1 MNTDIQSIIASM
13 TLEEKAALCTGASA
27 WSTTPVERLGVP
39 EMIVADGPHGIRRV
53 PDIHSMALH
62 SLPATCFPPASC
74 SASTWDVE
82 LMGQLGEAL
91 AEEAIALH
99 VGVVLGPGVNMKRS
113 PLGGR
118 NFEYFSEDPYLAGEL
133 AVNFINGVQSKG
145 VGTSLK
151 HYAANNQEFQ
161 RLSIS
166 AEVDERT
173 LREIY
178 LPAFE
183 KAVKEAQPWTVMC
196 SYNKVNGVFASEHH
210 TLLTKILK
218 DEWGFEGLVVSD
230 WGAVRDRVAALR
242 SGLDWEMPGPQ
253 DRRVKAVVEAVRS
266 GELAEA
272 TLDESVRRI
281 LRIVFKA
288 QETPKGGAF
297 DVDAHHGLARK
308 IAAEGMVLLKNDP
321 LVQRAPLLQQGRLL
335 PLQGQQQIAVIGRS
349 AQAAYFQ
356 GGGSSH
362 INPTRVDVPFQE
374 LQSRANGAELAY
386 AEGYP
391 ADDSFRQDLIDQA
404 VELALSADV
413 ALLYIALPTY
423 KESEGYDRPD
433 LDLTAQQVAL
443 IQAVAQAQPKTV
455 VVLNNGAPVAM
466 SAWIDAVPAVLE
478 GWMMGQAGGAAL
490 ADILFGQVNPC
501 GKLAETFPL
510 KLSDTPAYLNWPGG
524 AGKVQYG
531 EGLFIGYRYYD
542 AKELPVLF
550 PFGHGLSYTTF
561 AYSNAQVSAKTFR
574 DVDGLT
580 VTVDVTNTGHMAGKE
595 IVQVYVHDRASGLVR
610 PQKEL
615 KGFAKVA
622 LQPGET
628 KSVAIKLDVRAFAY
642 YHPEYKQWITEDGD
656 FDILI
661 ASSAAH
667 ICHTLAVTLES
678 TMDLPCILDRE
689 STIREWMADP
699 RGKVAFGPFYAQ
711 TEEQSRKMFGGGDG
725 DESTIG
731 MDIMDMMGDMPLVS
745 VLMWQ
750 QSALPLHPKD
760 LVDGLLTQVHGRL
773 NTSISREIE
782 ALPG

>member
-1 MNTDIQSIIASM
+1 MNTEIQSIIASM
-13 TLEEKAALCTGASA
+13 TLKEKAALCTGASA

-62 SLPATCFPPASC
+62 SLPATCFPTASC

-82 LMGQLGEAL
+82 LMGQLGAAL

-99 VGVVLGPGVNMKRS
+99 VDVLLGPGVNMKRS

-133 AVNFINGVQSKG
+133 AVNFIDGVQSKG

-161 RLSIS
+161 RFSIS
-166 AEVDERT
+166 SEVDERT

-230 WGAVRDRVAALR
+230 WGAVHDRVAALR
-242 SGLDWEMPGPQ
+242 GGLDWEMPGPQ
-253 DRRVKAVVEAVRS
+253 DRRVKAVIEAVHS

-288 QETPKGGAF
+288 QETSKGGAF
-297 DVDAHHGLARK
+297 DVDAHHRLARK
-308 IAAEGMVLLKNDP
+308 IAAEGMVLLKNDALP
-321 LVQRAPLLQQGRLL
+321 QQGRLL
-335 PLQGQQQIAVIGRS
+335 PLKGHQQIVVIGRS
-349 AQAAYFQ
+349 AQVAHFQ

-362 INPTRVDVPFQE
+362 VNPTRVDVPFQE
-374 LQSRANGAELAY
+374 LQSRADNAELAY

-391 ADDSFRQDLIDQA
+391 ADGSFRQDLIDQA
-404 VELALSADV
+404 VELARSADV
-413 ALLYIALPTY
+413 ALLYIALPAF

-433 LDLTAQQVAL
+433 LDLAMQQVAL
-443 IQAVAQAQPKTV
+443 IQAVAKAQPKTV
-455 VVLNNGAPVAM
+455 VVLNNGAPVTM

-478 GWMMGQAGGAAL
+478 GWMMGQAGGGAL
-490 ADILFGQVNPC
+490 ADVLFGQVNPC

-510 KLSDTPAYLNWPGG
+510 KLSDTPAHLNWPGG

-561 AYSNAQVSAKTFR
+561 AYSNAKVSAKTFR

-580 VTVDVTNTGHMAGKE
+580 VTVDVTNTGQMVGKE
-595 IVQVYVHDRASGLVR
+595 IVQVYVHDCASGLAR
-610 PQKEL
+610 PEKEL

-628 KSVAIKLDVRAFAY
+628 KSVAIKLDFRAFAY
-642 YHPEYKQWITEDGD
+642 YHPKYKQWITEDGD

-678 TMDLPCILDRE
+678 TLDLPCILDRE
-689 STIREWMADP
+689 STMREWMADP
-699 RGKVAFGPFYAQ
+699 RGKVVFEPLYAQ
-711 TEEQSRKMFGGGDG
+711 VEEQIREMFGDDG
-725 DESTIG
+725 DENTIG

-750 QSALPLHPKD
+750 QSALPMHPED
-760 LVDGLLTQVHGRL
+760 LVDGLLAQVHGK
-773 NTSISREIE
+773 
-782 ALPG
+782 